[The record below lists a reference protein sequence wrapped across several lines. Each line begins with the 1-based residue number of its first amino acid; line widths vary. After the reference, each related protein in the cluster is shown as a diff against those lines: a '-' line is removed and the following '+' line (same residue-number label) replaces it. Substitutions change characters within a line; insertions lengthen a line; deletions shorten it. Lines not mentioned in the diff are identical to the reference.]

1 MSERE
6 LYQRIARLEYLVQNL
21 YAHNGISAP
30 TESAIESGGA
40 LSPEVQQEMAAGNTI
55 GAIKRYRE
63 ETGVGLAEA
72 KAAIDGYFGR

>member
-21 YAHNGISAP
+21 YSHLDLPAP
-30 TESAIESGGA
+30 TPDASAG
-40 LSPEVQQEMAAGNTI
+40 LSAAVQQELAAGNTI
-55 GAIKRYRE
+55 AAIKQYRA
-63 ETGVGLAEA
+63 ETGVGLEEA